1 MGLEPHALDK
11 WVPVHALGNTVGFI
25 LKSKVNW
32 GKYFGGNA
40 QFPMPLSFASILTMW
55 KRDHYKVM
63 KV

>member
-40 QFPMPLSFASILTMW
+40 QFPMLLSFA
-55 KRDHYKVM
+55 
-63 KV
+63 